1 MIKNTPL
8 KNVLWLYGNSFSKLL
23 TKSVNEKVKTGG
35 RAEKASCSRA
45 RAFVSVYPTKPFWE
59 KLKFLAKSCNLAKT
73 VFCWKI
79 PN

>member
-1 MIKNTPL
+1 MATHFPNSLL
-8 KNVLWLYGNSFSKLL
+8 KN
-23 TKSVNEKVKTGG
+23 EEVKTRG
-35 RAEKASCSRA
+35 RGEKASCVRA

-73 VFCWKI
+73 VFWWKI